1 MRSSDNL
8 MPSILSLLSLS
19 FPTQIPSV
27 LFLLI
32 TRQNYRKLK
41 RKFKLHRTDQNYQNM
56 KSSEKFYKETVDKA
70 LNNHRRKIAK

>member
-8 MPSILSLLSLS
+8 MPFILSLLCLS

-32 TRQNYRKLK
+32 TRQNYRNLK

-56 KSSEKFYKETVDKA
+56 KSSEIFYKETVDKA